1 MNDQADFVA
10 QFSTS
15 LAARVDAAKGAII
28 AIRTGHNRHITGTLW
43 QPDVVVTSE
52 QSLPQKDEFEAVAAG
67 GRVLTTTS
75 AGRDPATNIA
85 VLRLAE
91 PIGHPSIIASE
102 APAGALTI
110 AIGADGNGDAT
121 ARLGVVN
128 LNGAEWHS
136 QYGGRID
143 RRVVLDLRLSPYEEG
158 GPVFDHAEGY
168 IGMSTFG
175 IRGQV
180 LVIPTATIERVVSLL
195 MKDGRIARGWIG
207 LSLQRVAI
215 PEALR
220 QSANHKS
227 GLMVMSV
234 VEDGP
239 AAKAG
244 IVPGDIIVS
253 VDGIST
259 HRFRTIARHF
269 GPDSIG
275 TNAEIR
281 LIRGGA
287 IIDVKPLIEERPPA

>member
-1 MNDQADFVA
+1 MSDRADFVA
-10 QFSTS
+10 EFSTN
-15 LAARVDAAKGAII
+15 LAARVDAAKAAII
-28 AIRTGHNRHITGTLW
+28 AIRTGHDQHITGTLW

-52 QSLPQKDEFEAVAAG
+52 QSLPRKDEFEAVAAG
-67 GRVLTTTS
+67 GTILAAAS

-91 PIGHPSIIASE
+91 PLRRLSIVASE
-102 APAGALTI
+102 APTGSLAV
-110 AIGADGNGDAT
+110 AIGAEGTGDAT
-121 ARLGVVN
+121 ARLGVIN

-143 RRVVLDLRLSPYEEG
+143 RRIVLDLRLAPHEEG
-158 GPVFDHAEGY
+158 GPVFDHAGGCM
-168 IGMSTFG
+168 GMSTFG
-175 IRGQV
+175 MRDQV
-180 LVIPTATIERVVSLL
+180 IAIPTATIERVVPLL
-195 MKDGRIARGWIG
+195 LRDGRMARGWLG

-234 VEDGP
+234 VDGGP

-253 VDGIST
+253 VDGTST
-259 HRFRTIARHF
+259 HRFRTIARNF
-269 GPDSIG
+269 GAESIG
-275 TNAEIR
+275 RKAEIR
-281 LIRGGA
+281 LIRAGSVVA
-287 IIDVKPLIEERPPA
+287 VKPLIEERSPA